1 MGSDG
6 HSVLGVEF
14 LNNCDPNQSSSR
26 CAAIKRP
33 DKNRKVFQLGGIH
46 NIFRDPSRLPTLRCT
61 CFGRDELCALCL
73 GRAKRKGE
81 INHVH
86 MSFRDK
92 LAILDETFHRTLSF
106 PEDVPLDVLLASSAV
121 GNNAPL
127 TQPTSSIQQ
136 LIKARSHQF
145 PPDVLETGPRP
156 KKPRSYDIKPYVET
170 PVRSP
175 RKDGRY
181 GDDLAQSPRKR
192 PPRKFYSTGISEFRV
207 YYRSLK
213 NNTYFFT
220 LARKS
225 QSSFEDKEMHDMAG
239 KGLGWPGRERKDSI
253 R

>member
-1 MGSDG
+1 M
-6 HSVLGVEF
+6 LGVEF

-33 DKNRKVFQLGGIH
+33 DKNRKVFQLGGIQ
-46 NIFRDPSRLPTLRCT
+46 NIFRDPGRQPTLRCT

-73 GRAKRKGE
+73 GRAKRKAE

-86 MSFRDK
+86 MSYKDK

-121 GNNAPL
+121 GNSVPL
-127 TQPTSSIQQ
+127 IQPTSSIQQ

-156 KKPRSYDIKPYVET
+156 KKPRTYDIKPYVET

-192 PPRKFYSTGISEFRV
+192 PPRTYYPTTGSMV
-207 YYRSLK
+207 KTQYRSR
-213 NNTYFFT
+213 NNNVLCLF
-220 LARKS
+220 LN
-225 QSSFEDKEMHDMAG
+225 SS
-239 KGLGWPGRERKDSI
+239 
-253 R
+253 